1 MKFKF
6 YTGNEELKKEWI
18 ISRKLDGVHVV
29 IYDHEAFSK
38 AGNKLHNMD
47 FAAHFLDDGH
57 YELFDTDWA
66 TSVSACKTHKG
77 EPVKLSKLY
86 SLEPLDPRLWEATI
100 TNPTD
105 EDIRVLFDKRVAL
118 GDEGLIIT
126 RGKKRYKLKEEVTVD
141 VRVTGMIEG
150 TGRLE
155 GKLGSLVT
163 EYGKIGTGFDDEMRR
178 LLWDSYRT
186 EGSIVEAKCQ
196 GFTKERKMRHAR
208 FIRSRWDKNT
218 ENLEGN

>member
-6 YTGNEELKKEWI
+6 YTGQPLKKEWI
-18 ISRKLDGVHVV
+18 ISRKLDGVHV
-29 IYDHEAFSK
+29 ILYDGEAFSK
-38 AGNKLHNMD
+38 AGNKLHNLEWAGKM
-47 FAAHFLDDGH
+47 LDDGH

-66 TSVSACKTHKG
+66 TSVSACKTHDG
-77 EPVKLSKLY
+77 EQVPTGSLY

-100 TNPTD
+100 VDPTE
-105 EDIRVLFDKRVAL
+105 EDIRVLFDKIVSQ
-118 GDEGLIIT
+118 GDEGVIIT
-126 RGKKRYKLKEEVTVD
+126 RGNRRFKLKEEVTVD

-163 EYGKIGTGFDDEMRR
+163 KYGKIGTGLDDIDRAR
-178 LLWDSYRT
+178 LWNDKLT
-186 EGSIVEAKCQ
+186 VGSIVEARCQ

-208 FIRSRWDKNT
+208 FIRQRWDKNT